1 MRAAHRSRFVT
12 VFIRVNLVSVFLMRK
27 KVINSGMLC
36 LVFCFLCLQAFLP
49 FSTHVS
55 FHTNA
60 KNICQ
65 YKVGAVSLLP
75 PDTSYMCRA
84 QPVEVL
90 SLQSFWSSE
99 TKIKKKY
106 PYVITLYLVVGTSC
120 AIPSAGISL
129 SFL

>member
-1 MRAAHRSRFVT
+1 M
-12 VFIRVNLVSVFLMRK
+12 
-27 KVINSGMLC
+27 INSGMLC
-36 LVFCFLCLQAFLP
+36 LVFCILCLQAFLP
-49 FSTHVS
+49 FSTHIS

-60 KNICQ
+60 KNICP

-99 TKIKKKY
+99 TKIKKN
-106 PYVITLYLVVGTSC
+106 ILMS
-120 AIPSAGISL
+120 
-129 SFL
+129 